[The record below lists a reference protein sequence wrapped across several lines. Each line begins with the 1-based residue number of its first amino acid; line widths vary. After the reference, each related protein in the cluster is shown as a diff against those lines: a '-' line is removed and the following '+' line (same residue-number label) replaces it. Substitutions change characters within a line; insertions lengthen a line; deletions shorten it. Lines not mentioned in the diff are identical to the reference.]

1 MQYDT
6 SHQTGTDHMS
16 EFDSTISDK
25 FAARAL
31 DTLAQLDADPQASR
45 LSRAVAVT
53 NAINDAMAAGAA
65 HFQASVACGS
75 YPRALPHDCAM
86 SVFVALEAAGFRI
99 TRAPAKK

>member
-1 MQYDT
+1 MT
-6 SHQTGTDHMS
+6 

-53 NAINDAMAAGAA
+53 NAINDAIASGVA
-65 HFQASVACGS
+65 HFQASVAAGS
-75 YPRALPHDCAM
+75 LPRAMPHDAAL
-86 SVFVALEAAGFRI
+86 SVLVALEDAGFKI

>member
-1 MQYDT
+1 MT
-6 SHQTGTDHMS
+6 

-45 LSRAVAVT
+45 LSRKVAVAH
-53 NAINDAMAAGAA
+53 AIDDAMAAGVA

-75 YPRALPHDCAM
+75 LPRAMPHDAAL
-86 SVFVALEAAGFRI
+86 SVLVALKAAGFKVVRD
-99 TRAPAKK
+99 RSKK